1 MRIIKNAFNISND
14 PVASNNTVFAFGIG
28 GEGTGIIVRNF

>member
-1 MRIIKNAFNISND
+1 MRIIQNAFNISYD
-14 PVASNNTVFAFGIG
+14 PVASNDAVFAFGIG